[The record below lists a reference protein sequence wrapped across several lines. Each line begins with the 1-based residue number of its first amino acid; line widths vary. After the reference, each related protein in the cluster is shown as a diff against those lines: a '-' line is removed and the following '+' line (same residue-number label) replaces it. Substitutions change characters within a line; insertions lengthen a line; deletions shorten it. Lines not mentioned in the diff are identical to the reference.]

1 MIAQAPQPVAVPRT
15 RPAIG
20 EAAARRALRT
30 QVARLEREL
39 TELGASAW
47 PRADWSPAG
56 VAGGPPKLL
65 ALGEL
70 EALRDALAHA
80 LARSRRDL
88 GERLV
93 AEAHNRRLME
103 EMLADPAS
111 HPWVRV
117 SHADIGE
124 PGCRDWHVRPR
135 FGLLGMLAGWWRV
148 VVSSGCP
155 LQPGVWPV
163 LD

>member
-15 RPAIG
+15 RPAAG
-20 EAAARRALRT
+20 EKAARRALRA

-39 TELGASAW
+39 TELGGSAW
-47 PRADWSPAG
+47 PRPDWSPAG
-56 VAGGPPKLL
+56 VAGGTARLL
-65 ALGEL
+65 SLGEL
-70 EALRDALAHA
+70 ESLRDALAHA
-80 LARSRRDL
+80 LARSRREL
-88 GERLV
+88 GERLE
-93 AEAHNRRLME
+93 AEEHNRRLME
-103 EMLADPAS
+103 EMLADPAAY
-111 HPWVRV
+111 PWVRV

-155 LQPGVWPV
+155 LQPAGWPV